1 MAVLQAVGGS
11 VIIRDGRVK
20 NEEMISNIWGPVKEK
35 KIHKEDR
42 KGMAGQVSGV
52 PDVRGRLASGTE
64 WLTLSHVSR
73 VKLHTLKNTPWISG
87 KEDRVDLD

>member
-1 MAVLQAVGGS
+1 
-11 VIIRDGRVK
+11 
-20 NEEMISNIWGPVKEK
+20 
-35 KIHKEDR
+35 
-42 KGMAGQVSGV
+42 MAGQVSGV

-73 VKLHTLKNTPWISG
+73 VKLDTLKNTPWISG